1 MRTNRFVSHLEKTVT
16 ERSHLSAVNLTKS
29 YGHKTVVNDVSLDVY
44 SGECVGLLG
53 ANGAGKT
60 TSFYMVCGLVEANG
74 GDVTLDG
81 ESLIRMPMYK
91 RARKGVGYLPQEAS
105 VFRKLTVRENLLA
118 IFETLD
124 MPNEQMHEELDELLA
139 EFGLEAVQEQ
149 KAYTLSGGQRRRTE
163 IARCLVTKPKFILL
177 DEPFAGVDP
186 IAVEDIQQI
195 IDDLRH
201 KGYGILITDHNVRE
215 TLAICDRAYL
225 MTAGEILVQGTA
237 DEIVNNADARRLYF
251 GESFSM

>member
-1 MRTNRFVSHLEKTVT
+1 MQP
-16 ERSHLSAVNLTKS
+16 SHLSAQNLCKR
-29 YGHKTVVNDVSLDVY
+29 YGSKTVVHDVSLDVH

-81 ESLIRMPMYK
+81 ESLIGMPMYQ
-91 RARKGVGYLPQEAS
+91 RARKGIGYLPQEAS

-118 IFETLD
+118 IFETLHLPQD
-124 MPNEQMHEELDELLA
+124 QMEEELDILLNDFGLA
-139 EFGLEAVQEQ
+139 EVQEQ

-163 IARCLVTKPKFILL
+163 IARCLVTKPKFVLL

-186 IAVEDIQQI
+186 IAVEDINNI
-195 IDDLRH
+195 INGLRE
-201 KGYGILITDHNVRE
+201 KGFGILITDHNVRE
-215 TLAICDRAYL
+215 TLSICDRAYL
-225 MTAGEILVQGTA
+225 MTAGEILVQGSA
-237 DEIVNNADARRLYF
+237 DEIVNNKDARRLYF
-251 GESFSM
+251 GESFSL

>member
-1 MRTNRFVSHLEKTVT
+1 MKKA
-16 ERSHLSAVNLTKS
+16 HLSAQNLNKV
-29 YGHKTVVNDVSLDVY
+29 YGDKTVVHDVSLEVF

-60 TSFYMVCGLVEANG
+60 TSFYMVCGLVEADG

-81 ESLIRMPMYK
+81 ESIVDMPMYK
-91 RARKGVGYLPQEAS
+91 RARKGIGYLPQEAS

-124 MPNEQMHEELDELLA
+124 MPIEQMHEELDALLA
-139 EFGLEAVQEQ
+139 DFGLEAVQEQ

-163 IARCLVTKPKFILL
+163 IARCLVTKPKFVLL

-186 IAVEDIQQI
+186 IAVEDIQGI
-195 IDDLRH
+195 IRDLRD

-215 TLAICDRAYL
+215 TLSICDRAYL
-225 MTAGEILVQGTA
+225 MTAGEILVQGSA
-237 DEIVNNADARRLYF
+237 EEIVNNKDARRLYF
-251 GESFSM
+251 GESFSL

>member
-1 MRTNRFVSHLEKTVT
+1 MSRAHLEAT
-16 ERSHLSAVNLTKS
+16 NLKKM
-29 YGHKTVVNDVSLDVY
+29 YGHKTVVHDVSMDVY

-60 TSFYMVCGLVEANG
+60 TSFYMVCGLVQADG

-81 ESLIRMPMYK
+81 ESLIQMPMYQ
-91 RARKGVGYLPQEAS
+91 RARKGIGYLPQEAS

-124 MPNEQMHEELDELLA
+124 MPKHQIEEELDMLLSD
-139 EFGLEAVQEQ
+139 FGLEEVQEQ
-149 KAYTLSGGQRRRTE
+149 KAFTLSGGQRRRTE
-163 IARCLVTKPKFILL
+163 IARCLVTKPKFVLL

-186 IAVEDIQQI
+186 IAVEDIQKI
-195 IDDLRH
+195 IGELRD

-215 TLAICDRAYL
+215 TLSICDRAYL
-225 MTAGEILVQGTA
+225 MTEGEILVKGSA
-237 DEIVNNADARRLYF
+237 DEIVNNKDARRLYF
-251 GESFSM
+251 GESFSL

>member
-1 MRTNRFVSHLEKTVT
+1 MEKAHLQATNLKKV
-16 ERSHLSAVNLTKS
+16 
-29 YGHKTVVNDVSLDVY
+29 YGHKTVVHDVSIEVF

-60 TSFYMVCGLVEANG
+60 TSFYMVCGLVEADG

-81 ESLIRMPMYK
+81 ESIVDMPMYQ
-91 RARKGVGYLPQEAS
+91 RARKGIGYLPQEAS

-124 MPNEQMHEELDELLA
+124 MPNEQMHEELDALLA
-139 EFGLEAVQEQ
+139 DFGLEAVQEQ

-163 IARCLVTKPKFILL
+163 IARCLVTKPKFVLL

-186 IAVEDIQQI
+186 IAVEDIQVI
-195 IDDLRH
+195 IRDLRD

-215 TLAICDRAYL
+215 TLSICDRAYL
-225 MTAGEILVQGTA
+225 MTAGEILVQGSA
-237 DEIVNNADARRLYF
+237 EEIVNNKDARRLYF
-251 GESFSM
+251 GESFSL

>member
-1 MRTNRFVSHLEKTVT
+1 MNDDDLNAPLA
-16 ERSHLSAVNLTKS
+16 ERSHLTAQHLRKT
-29 YGHKTVVNDVSLDVY
+29 YGNKTVVKDVSLDVY

-81 ESLIRMPMYK
+81 ESLIHMPMYR
-91 RARKGVGYLPQEAS
+91 RARKGIGYLPHEAS

-124 MPNEQMHEELDELLA
+124 MPNEKIHEELDGLLHD
-139 EFGLEAVQEQ
+139 FGLEEVQEQ

-163 IARCLVTKPKFILL
+163 IARCLVTKPKFVLL

-186 IAVEDIQQI
+186 IAVEDIQAI
-195 IDDLRH
+195 INDLRV

-215 TLAICDRAYL
+215 TLSICDRAYL
-225 MTAGEILVQGTA
+225 MTAGEILVQGSA
-237 DEIVNNADARRLYF
+237 QEIVNNKDARRLYF
-251 GESFSM
+251 GESFTL

>member
-1 MRTNRFVSHLEKTVT
+1 MNT
-16 ERSHLSAVNLTKS
+16 ERAHLKASNLKKV
-29 YGHKTVVNDVSLDVY
+29 YGHKTVVHDVSLEVF

-60 TSFYMVCGLVEANG
+60 TSFYMVCGLVEADG

-81 ESLIRMPMYK
+81 ESIVDMPMYM
-91 RARKGVGYLPQEAS
+91 RARKGIGYLPQEAS

-118 IFETLD
+118 IFETLN
-124 MPNEQMHEELDELLA
+124 MPTEQMHEELDALLA
-139 EFGLEAVQEQ
+139 DFGLEEVQEQ

-163 IARCLVTKPKFILL
+163 IARCLVTKPKFVLL

-186 IAVEDIQQI
+186 IAVEDIQGI
-195 IDDLRH
+195 ISDLRD

-215 TLAICDRAYL
+215 TLSICDRAYL
-225 MTAGEILVQGTA
+225 MTAGEILVKGSA
-237 DEIVNNADARRLYF
+237 EEIVNNKDARRLYF
-251 GESFSM
+251 GESFSL

>member
-1 MRTNRFVSHLEKTVT
+1 MSDHIKRKAHLKA
-16 ERSHLSAVNLTKS
+16 SNLKKV
-29 YGHKTVVNDVSLDVY
+29 YGHKTVVHDVSLEVF

-60 TSFYMVCGLVEANG
+60 TSFYMVCGLVEADG

-81 ESLIRMPMYK
+81 ESLVDMPMYK
-91 RARKGVGYLPQEAS
+91 RARKGIGYLPQEAS

-124 MPNEQMHEELDELLA
+124 MPNEQMHEELDALLA
-139 EFGLEAVQEQ
+139 DFGLEEVQEQ

-163 IARCLVTKPKFILL
+163 IARCLVTKPKFVLL

-186 IAVEDIQQI
+186 IAVEDIQGI
-195 IDDLRH
+195 IRDLRE

-215 TLAICDRAYL
+215 TLSICDRAYL
-225 MTAGEILVQGTA
+225 MTAGEILVQGSA
-237 DEIVNNADARRLYF
+237 EEIVNNDDARRLYF
-251 GESFSM
+251 GESFSL

>member
-1 MRTNRFVSHLEKTVT
+1 VSIEIDNRAHLQASHLKKV
-16 ERSHLSAVNLTKS
+16 
-29 YGHKTVVNDVSLDVY
+29 YGHKIVVHDVNLEVY

-60 TSFYMVCGLVEANG
+60 TSFYMVCGLVEADG

-81 ESLIRMPMYK
+81 ESLVNMPMFQ
-91 RARKGVGYLPQEAS
+91 RARKGIGYLPQEAS
-105 VFRKLTVRENLLA
+105 VFRKLSVRDNLLA

-124 MPNEQMHEELDELLA
+124 MSKEQMHEELDALLA
-139 EFGLEAVQEQ
+139 DFGLEEVQEQ
-149 KAYTLSGGQRRRTE
+149 KAFTLSGGQRRRTE

-186 IAVEDIQQI
+186 IAVEDIQSI
-195 IDDLRH
+195 IRDLRE

-215 TLAICDRAYL
+215 TLSICDRAYL
-225 MTAGEILVQGTA
+225 MTAGEILVKGSA
-237 DEIVNNADARRLYF
+237 DDIVNNEDARRLYF
-251 GESFSM
+251 GESFSL

>member
-1 MRTNRFVSHLEKTVT
+1 MEK
-16 ERSHLSAVNLTKS
+16 SHLSAQNLKKV
-29 YGHKTVVNDVSLDVY
+29 YGHKTVVHDVSLDVF

-60 TSFYMVCGLVEANG
+60 TSFYMVCGLVEADG

-81 ESLIRMPMYK
+81 ESLVDMPMYK
-91 RARKGVGYLPQEAS
+91 RARKGIGYLPQEAS

-124 MPNEQMHEELDELLA
+124 MPVAQMHEELDALLA
-139 EFGLEAVQEQ
+139 NFGLEAVQEQ

-163 IARCLVTKPKFILL
+163 IARCLVTKPKFVLL

-186 IAVEDIQQI
+186 IAVEDIQGI
-195 IDDLRH
+195 ISNLRDQ
-201 KGYGILITDHNVRE
+201 GYGILITDHNVRE
-215 TLAICDRAYL
+215 TLSICDRAYL
-225 MTAGEILVQGTA
+225 MTAGEILVKGSA
-237 DEIVNNADARRLYF
+237 EDIVNNEDARRLYF
-251 GESFSM
+251 GESFSL

>member
-1 MRTNRFVSHLEKTVT
+1 MSDTTADRAHLEASHLKKT
-16 ERSHLSAVNLTKS
+16 
-29 YGHKTVVNDVSLDVY
+29 YGHKTVVHDVSLEVF

-60 TSFYMVCGLVEANG
+60 TSFYMVCGLVEADG

-81 ESLIRMPMYK
+81 ESLVDMPMFQ
-91 RARKGVGYLPQEAS
+91 RARKGIGYLPQEAS
-105 VFRKLTVRENLLA
+105 VFRKLSVRDNLLA

-124 MPNEQMHEELDELLA
+124 MPKEQMHEELDALLA
-139 EFGLEAVQEQ
+139 DFGLEEVQEQ

-186 IAVEDIQQI
+186 IAVEDIQSI
-195 IDDLRH
+195 IRDLRE

-215 TLAICDRAYL
+215 TLSICDRAYL
-225 MTAGEILVQGTA
+225 MTAGEILVKGSA
-237 DEIVNNADARRLYF
+237 DDIVNNEDARRLYF
-251 GESFSM
+251 GESFSL

>member
-1 MRTNRFVSHLEKTVT
+1 MSELVNSKRAHLKA
-16 ERSHLSAVNLTKS
+16 SNLKKV
-29 YGHKTVVNDVSLDVY
+29 YGHKTVVHDVSLEVF

-60 TSFYMVCGLVEANG
+60 TSFYMVCGLVEADA

-81 ESLIRMPMYK
+81 ESMVEMPMYM
-91 RARKGVGYLPQEAS
+91 RARKGIGYLPQEAS

-124 MPNEQMHEELDELLA
+124 IPKEQMHEELDALLA
-139 EFGLEAVQEQ
+139 DFGLEEVQAQ

-186 IAVEDIQQI
+186 IAVEDIQGI
-195 IDDLRH
+195 ISDLRD

-215 TLAICDRAYL
+215 TLSICDRAYL
-225 MTAGEILVQGTA
+225 MTAGEILVKGSA
-237 DEIVNNADARRLYF
+237 EEIVNNEDARRLYF
-251 GESFSM
+251 GESFSL

>member
-1 MRTNRFVSHLEKTVT
+1 MPDNLNLKAHLAATNLKKV
-16 ERSHLSAVNLTKS
+16 
-29 YGHKTVVNDVSLDVY
+29 YGHKTVVHDVSIEVF

-60 TSFYMVCGLVEANG
+60 TSFYMVCGLVEADG

-81 ESLIRMPMYK
+81 ESLVDMPMYM
-91 RARKGVGYLPQEAS
+91 RARKGIGYLPQEAS

-124 MPNEQMHEELDELLA
+124 MPKEQMHEELDALLA
-139 EFGLEAVQEQ
+139 DFGLEAVQEQ

-163 IARCLVTKPKFILL
+163 IARCLVTKPKFVLL

-186 IAVEDIQQI
+186 IAVEDIQGI
-195 IDDLRH
+195 IRDLRD

-215 TLAICDRAYL
+215 TLSICDRAYL
-225 MTAGEILVQGTA
+225 MTAGEILVQGSA
-237 DEIVNNADARRLYF
+237 EEIVNNKDARRLYF
-251 GESFSM
+251 GESFSL

>member
-1 MRTNRFVSHLEKTVT
+1 MRKTT
-16 ERSHLSAVNLTKS
+16 PTRSHLQASHLKKV
-29 YGHKTVVNDVSLDVY
+29 YGHKTVVHDVSLEVF

-60 TSFYMVCGLVEANG
+60 TSFYMVCGLVEADG
-74 GDVTLDG
+74 GDVILDG
-81 ESLIRMPMYK
+81 ESLVDMPMYK
-91 RARKGVGYLPQEAS
+91 RARQGIGYLPQEAS

-124 MPNEQMHEELDELLA
+124 IPQAQMYEELDALLA
-139 EFGLEAVQEQ
+139 DFGLEAVQEQ

-163 IARCLVTKPKFILL
+163 IARCLVTKPKFVLL

-186 IAVEDIQQI
+186 IAVEDIQGI
-195 IDDLRH
+195 IQDLRE

-215 TLAICDRAYL
+215 TLNICDRAYL
-225 MTAGEILVQGTA
+225 MTEGEILVQGSA
-237 DEIVNNADARRLYF
+237 EEIVSNDDARRLYF
-251 GESFSM
+251 GESFSL

>member
-1 MRTNRFVSHLEKTVT
+1 MEK
-16 ERSHLSAVNLTKS
+16 SHLSALNLKKV
-29 YGHKTVVNDVSLDVY
+29 YGHKTVVQDVSLEVF

-60 TSFYMVCGLVEANG
+60 TSFYMVCGLVEADG

-81 ESLIRMPMYK
+81 ESLVDMPMFQ
-91 RARKGVGYLPQEAS
+91 RARKGIGYLPQEAS
-105 VFRKLTVRENLLA
+105 VFRKLSVRDNLLA

-124 MPNEQMHEELDELLA
+124 MPKEQMFEELDALLA
-139 EFGLEAVQEQ
+139 DFGLEEVQEQ

-186 IAVEDIQQI
+186 IAVEDIQGI
-195 IDDLRH
+195 IRDLRE

-215 TLAICDRAYL
+215 TLSICDRAYL
-225 MTAGEILVQGTA
+225 MTAGEILVKGSA
-237 DEIVNNADARRLYF
+237 DDIVNNKDARRLYF
-251 GESFSM
+251 GESFSL

>member
-1 MRTNRFVSHLEKTVT
+1 MIADDLNTQAAV
-16 ERSHLSAVNLTKS
+16 RSHLSAQHLRKT
-29 YGHKTVVNDVSLDVY
+29 YGHKAVVQDVSMDVY

-81 ESLIRMPMYK
+81 ESLIHMPMYR
-91 RARKGVGYLPQEAS
+91 RARKGIGYLPQEAS

-118 IFETLD
+118 IFETLP
-124 MPNEQMHEELDELLA
+124 MTNEQIHEELDSLLHD
-139 EFGLEAVQEQ
+139 FGLEEVQEQ
-149 KAYTLSGGQRRRTE
+149 KAFTLSGGQRRRTE
-163 IARCLVTKPKFILL
+163 IARCLVTKPKFVLL

-186 IAVEDIQQI
+186 IAVEDIQGI
-195 IDDLRH
+195 ISELRG

-215 TLAICDRAYL
+215 TLSICDRAYL
-225 MTAGEILVQGTA
+225 MTAGEILVQGSA
-237 DEIVNNADARRLYF
+237 QDIVDNEDARRLYF
-251 GESFSM
+251 GASFTL

>member
-1 MRTNRFVSHLEKTVT
+1 MMSETTPTRAHLEASHLKKV
-16 ERSHLSAVNLTKS
+16 
-29 YGHKTVVNDVSLDVY
+29 YGHKTVVHDVSLEVF

-60 TSFYMVCGLVEANG
+60 TSFYMVCGLVEADG

-81 ESLIRMPMYK
+81 ESLVDMPMYK
-91 RARKGVGYLPQEAS
+91 RARKGIGYLPQEAS

-124 MPNEQMHEELDELLA
+124 MPKEQMHEELDALLA
-139 EFGLEAVQEQ
+139 DFGLEEVQEQ

-163 IARCLVTKPKFILL
+163 IARCLVTKPKFVLL

-186 IAVEDIQQI
+186 IAVEDIQGI
-195 IDDLRH
+195 IRDLRG

-215 TLAICDRAYL
+215 TLSICDRAYL
-225 MTAGEILVQGTA
+225 MTAGEILVQGSA
-237 DEIVNNADARRLYF
+237 EEIVNNEDARRLYF
-251 GESFSM
+251 GESFSL

>member
-1 MRTNRFVSHLEKTVT
+1 MGKA
-16 ERSHLSAVNLTKS
+16 HLSTQNLKKV
-29 YGHKTVVNDVSLDVY
+29 YGHKTVVHDVSLEVF

-60 TSFYMVCGLVEANG
+60 TSFYMVCGLVEADG

-81 ESLIRMPMYK
+81 ESIVDMPMYQ
-91 RARKGVGYLPQEAS
+91 RARKGIGYLPQEAS
-105 VFRKLTVRENLLA
+105 VFRKMTVRDNLLA

-124 MPNEQMHEELDELLA
+124 IPKEQMHEELDALLA
-139 EFGLEAVQEQ
+139 DFGLEAVQEQ

-163 IARCLVTKPKFILL
+163 IARCLVTKPKFVLL

-186 IAVEDIQQI
+186 IAVEDIQGI
-195 IDDLRH
+195 IRDLRD

-215 TLAICDRAYL
+215 TLSICDRAYL
-225 MTAGEILVQGTA
+225 MTAGEILVQGSA
-237 DEIVNNADARRLYF
+237 EEIVNNKDARRLYF
-251 GESFSM
+251 GESFSL

>member
-1 MRTNRFVSHLEKTVT
+1 MGKA
-16 ERSHLSAVNLTKS
+16 HLSAQNLKKV
-29 YGHKTVVNDVSLDVY
+29 YGHKTVVHDVSLEVF

-60 TSFYMVCGLVEANG
+60 TSFYMVCGLVEADG

-81 ESLIRMPMYK
+81 ESIVDMPMYK
-91 RARKGVGYLPQEAS
+91 RARKGIGYLPQEAS

-124 MPNEQMHEELDELLA
+124 MPVEQMHEELDALLA
-139 EFGLEAVQEQ
+139 DFGLEEVQEQ

-163 IARCLVTKPKFILL
+163 IARCLVTKPKFVLL

-186 IAVEDIQQI
+186 IAVEDIQGI
-195 IDDLRH
+195 IRDLRD

-215 TLAICDRAYL
+215 TLSICDRAYL
-225 MTAGEILVQGTA
+225 MTAGEILVQGSA
-237 DEIVNNADARRLYF
+237 EEIVNNKDARRLYF
-251 GESFSM
+251 GESFSL

>member
-1 MRTNRFVSHLEKTVT
+1 MEKA
-16 ERSHLSAVNLTKS
+16 HLSAQNLNKV
-29 YGHKTVVNDVSLDVY
+29 YGHKTVVHDVSIEVF

-60 TSFYMVCGLVEANG
+60 TSFYMVCGLVEADG

-81 ESLIRMPMYK
+81 ESIVDMPMYK
-91 RARKGVGYLPQEAS
+91 RARKGIGYLPQEAS

-124 MPNEQMHEELDELLA
+124 MPIEQMHEELDALLA
-139 EFGLEAVQEQ
+139 DFGLEAVQEQ

-163 IARCLVTKPKFILL
+163 IARCLVTKPKFVLL

-186 IAVEDIQQI
+186 IAVEDIQGI
-195 IDDLRH
+195 IRDLRD

-215 TLAICDRAYL
+215 TLSICDRAYL
-225 MTAGEILVQGTA
+225 MTAGEILVQGSA
-237 DEIVNNADARRLYF
+237 EEIVNNKDARRLYF
-251 GESFSM
+251 GESFSL

>member
-1 MRTNRFVSHLEKTVT
+1 MNDMTNRSHRAHLEASHLKKT
-16 ERSHLSAVNLTKS
+16 
-29 YGHKTVVNDVSLDVY
+29 YGHKTVVHDVSLEVF

-60 TSFYMVCGLVEANG
+60 TSFYMVCGLVEADG

-81 ESLIRMPMYK
+81 ESLVEMPMFQ
-91 RARKGVGYLPQEAS
+91 RARKGIGYLPQEAS
-105 VFRKLTVRENLLA
+105 VFRKLSVRDNLLA

-124 MPNEQMHEELDELLA
+124 MPKEQMHEELDALLA
-139 EFGLEAVQEQ
+139 DFGLEEVQEQ
-149 KAYTLSGGQRRRTE
+149 KAFTLSGGQRRRTE

-186 IAVEDIQQI
+186 IAVEDIQNII
-195 IDDLRH
+195 IDLRE

-215 TLAICDRAYL
+215 TLSICDRAYL
-225 MTAGEILVQGTA
+225 MTAGEILVKGSA
-237 DEIVNNADARRLYF
+237 DDIVNNEDARRLYF
-251 GESFSM
+251 GESFSL

>member
-1 MRTNRFVSHLEKTVT
+1 MGKA
-16 ERSHLSAVNLTKS
+16 HLSAQNLKKV
-29 YGHKTVVNDVSLDVY
+29 YGHKTVVHDVSLEVF

-60 TSFYMVCGLVEANG
+60 TSFYMVCGLVEADG

-81 ESLIRMPMYK
+81 ESIVDMPMYQ
-91 RARKGVGYLPQEAS
+91 RARKGIGYLPQEAS
-105 VFRKLTVRENLLA
+105 VFRKMTVRDNLLA

-124 MPNEQMHEELDELLA
+124 IPKEQMHEELDALLA
-139 EFGLEAVQEQ
+139 DFGLEAVQEQ

-163 IARCLVTKPKFILL
+163 IARCLVTKPKFVLL

-186 IAVEDIQQI
+186 IAVEDIQGI
-195 IDDLRH
+195 IRDLRD

-215 TLAICDRAYL
+215 TLSICDRAYL
-225 MTAGEILVQGTA
+225 MTAGEILVQGSA
-237 DEIVNNADARRLYF
+237 EEIVNNKDARRLYF
-251 GESFSM
+251 GESFSL

>member
-1 MRTNRFVSHLEKTVT
+1 MSELSNTDRAHLQA
-16 ERSHLSAVNLTKS
+16 SNLKKV
-29 YGHKTVVNDVSLDVY
+29 YGHKTVVHDVSLEVF

-60 TSFYMVCGLVEANG
+60 TSFYMVCGLVEADG

-81 ESLIRMPMYK
+81 ESIVEMPMYM
-91 RARKGVGYLPQEAS
+91 RARKGIGYLPQEAS

-124 MPNEQMHEELDELLA
+124 MPNEQMHEELDALLA
-139 EFGLEAVQEQ
+139 DFGLEEVQEQ

-163 IARCLVTKPKFILL
+163 IARCLVTKPKFVLL

-186 IAVEDIQQI
+186 IAVEDIQGI
-195 IDDLRH
+195 ISDLRD

-215 TLAICDRAYL
+215 TLSICDRAYL
-225 MTAGEILVQGTA
+225 MTAGEILVQGSA
-237 DEIVNNADARRLYF
+237 EDIVNNEDARRLYF
-251 GESFSM
+251 GESFSL

>member
-1 MRTNRFVSHLEKTVT
+1 MSRAHLEAT
-16 ERSHLSAVNLTKS
+16 NLKKM
-29 YGHKTVVNDVSLDVY
+29 YGHKTVVHDVSMDVY

-60 TSFYMVCGLVEANG
+60 TSFYMVCGLVQADG

-81 ESLIRMPMYK
+81 ESLIQMPMYQ
-91 RARKGVGYLPQEAS
+91 RARKGIGYLPQEAS

-124 MPNEQMHEELDELLA
+124 MPKHQIEEELDMLLSD
-139 EFGLEAVQEQ
+139 FGLEEVQTQ
-149 KAYTLSGGQRRRTE
+149 KAFTLSGGQRRRTE
-163 IARCLVTKPKFILL
+163 IARCLVTKPKFVLL

-186 IAVEDIQQI
+186 IAVEDIQKI
-195 IDDLRH
+195 IGELRD

-215 TLAICDRAYL
+215 TLSICDRAYL
-225 MTAGEILVQGTA
+225 MTEGEILVKGSA
-237 DEIVNNADARRLYF
+237 DEIVNNKDARRLYF
-251 GESFSM
+251 GESFRL

>member
-1 MRTNRFVSHLEKTVT
+1 MSQVA
-16 ERSHLSAVNLTKS
+16 HLSAQNLKKV
-29 YGHKTVVNDVSLDVY
+29 YGTKTVVQDVSLDVH

-81 ESLIRMPMYK
+81 ESLINMSMYQ
-91 RARKGVGYLPQEAS
+91 RARKGIGYLPQEAS

-118 IFETLD
+118 IYETLD
-124 MPNEQMHEELDELLA
+124 MPVEQMHEELDELLQ
-139 EFGLEAVQEQ
+139 EFGLEEVQEQ

-163 IARCLVTKPKFILL
+163 IARCLVTKPKFVLL

-186 IAVEDIQQI
+186 IAVEDIQKI
-195 IDDLRH
+195 INELRD
-201 KGYGILITDHNVRE
+201 KNYGILITDHNVRE
-215 TLAICDRAYL
+215 TLSICDRAYL
-225 MTAGEILVQGTA
+225 MTAGQILVKGSA
-237 DEIVNNADARRLYF
+237 DDIVNNEDARRLYF